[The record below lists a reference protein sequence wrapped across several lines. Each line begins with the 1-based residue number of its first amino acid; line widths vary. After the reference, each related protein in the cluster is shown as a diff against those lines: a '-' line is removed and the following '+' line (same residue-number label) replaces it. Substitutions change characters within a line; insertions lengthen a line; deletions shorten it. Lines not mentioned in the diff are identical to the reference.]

1 VVAWSTAVLLGALVL
16 YTGIV
21 YVSLQRVL
29 WHELDERLHNDIE
42 TLEGLLQPFWSAD
55 GLQRE
60 AGQLV
65 LDDDDYRW
73 FQVWSHDGRLLFA
86 STLAHAPPIA
96 ALAHPPGDRALSL
109 SLADGDSIR
118 VKEESGHIGGHPVV
132 VRTLASEAR
141 LYQEVA
147 EFLWL
152 VALALPVIIAVA
164 AFGGYHLV
172 RHALR
177 PVDALVAGTQ
187 VITAQRLDVR
197 LPVASGGDEVG
208 QIAEAFNATLARLEA
223 SFDHM
228 RRFTANASHELRTP
242 LTALRTTGQ
251 VALTDVRSID
261 DYRETVA
268 DMLEDAEQLSRIL
281 DALML
286 LAQADAGTM
295 PLERQSVDLDELVQD
310 VAKQCEVLAVE
321 KGQRLSVTC
330 TAGPASVDLTVL
342 RIAVA
347 NVLHNAIRYSPPSS
361 DVRVHAFGT
370 ETAWI
375 IEVRDRGPGI
385 PKAHHAHVFERFYR
399 VDPGRSRA
407 LGGVGLGL
415 AMARWSVEAH
425 GGWIDLESDEGSGAT
440 FRLVLPKTLNSL
452 KSPSNL
458 NV

>member
-1 VVAWSTAVLLGALVL
+1 M
-16 YTGIV
+16 
-21 YVSLQRVL
+21 
-29 WHELDERLHNDIE
+29 
-42 TLEGLLQPFWSAD
+42 
-55 GLQRE
+55 
-60 AGQLV
+60 
-65 LDDDDYRW
+65 
-73 FQVWSHDGRLLFA
+73 
-86 STLAHAPPIA
+86 
-96 ALAHPPGDRALSL
+96 AHPPGDRALSL